1 MAEASIGA
9 AKEFEFPEG
18 KPYRVDTGPNAAK
31 ERVRENMAPL
41 NHETQTPTSPQGIPH
56 RLSTPRVDSYNMHNC
71 NMPRDSPSRLR

>member
-1 MAEASIGA
+1 MRCCKTRVSKEARTEETVAEASIGA

-41 NHETQTPTSPQGIPH
+41 NHENTNTYVPTGNSPQTKY
-56 RLSTPRVDSYNMHNC
+56 S
-71 NMPRDSPSRLR
+71 

>member
-9 AKEFEFPEG
+9 AKEFEGIPG

-41 NHETQTPTSPQGIPH
+41 NHEKQTPTSPQGIPH
-56 RLSTPRVDSYNMHNC
+56 RLSTPRVDSV
-71 NMPRDSPSRLR
+71 